1 MFDLFRSR
9 EKAVRILLGALL
21 VLVGLSMLT
30 YLVPNYNT
38 GSSSSD
44 DTVVATVNKEPIT
57 QMEVQRILQN
67 TLRGGQI
74 PATILPNYVPQLVNN
89 LVTER
94 ALEYEAQRLG
104 FQVTD
109 AQISDAIRQYL
120 PQMFQD
126 GKFVGKDAY
135 AQFLAQQNLTIPEFE
150 NDMRRQLL
158 VTRMR
163 EVAVQGVVVTP
174 QEIEQEYRRKNE
186 KVKIEYVK
194 LSSDK
199 YKAEVQPTTDEMQQ
213 YFKYNQSKYTEPE
226 RRNLT
231 LLIADQTKLEQTVN
245 PTDADMQR
253 VYTQEQAQF
262 RVPEQVKVRHILLK
276 TQGKPPSEEPAIKAK
291 ADDILK
297 QVKAGANFA
306 DLVKKYSEDT
316 ASVPNGGEYTVQRN
330 GQMVPEFENAAF
342 TLKPG
347 ESEVVKTTYGYH
359 IVQVIQHD
367 PARVKPYEEV
377 KAQIAEALKKQRVSD
392 VMQQIED
399 KAQPMLQKDPLHPE
413 KVAQAFNMQ
422 MVPVTDVEAGKP
434 VAEIGPSPDF
444 DQAITGLKKGEVS
457 APVAIAGNKLVIAVV
472 TDVQPSRPAT
482 FAEVQTQV
490 HDAMVQ
496 SRLAAAVQKHAK
508 ELLDQARA
516 SGGDL
521 AKVAKTMGLEVKT
534 SDDVTP
540 NGAIEGV
547 GSASYI
553 QEAFRDPDGTVF
565 GPIPTPDATLVAKV
579 VSHTQPDMSK
589 LAEQRNAIRDDL
601 KSQKAREM
609 DGLFESGLRDALI
622 RQGKIKIYPDVI
634 KRMISSYTG
643 A

>member
-30 YLVPNYNT
+30 YLIPSYNT
-38 GSSSSD
+38 GTSSGD
-44 DTVVATVNKEPIT
+44 ETVVAEVNKEPIT

-67 TLRGGQI
+67 SMRGGQI
-74 PATILPNYVPQLVNN
+74 PPAILPTYVPQLVNN

-94 ALEYEAQRLG
+94 ALVYEAQRLG
-104 FQVTD
+104 YQVTD
-109 AQISDAIRQYL
+109 AEIGAAIQQYL
-120 PQMFQD
+120 PQLFQD

-135 AQFLAQQNLTIPEFE
+135 AQYLAQQNMTIPEFE
-150 NDMRRQLL
+150 ADVRRQLL
-158 VTRMR
+158 VTRVR

-174 QEIEQEYRRKNE
+174 QEIEQEYRLKNE
-186 KVKIEYVK
+186 KVKVQYVK
-194 LSSDK
+194 LASDK
-199 YKAEVQPTTDEMQQ
+199 YKAEVQPSADDMQQ
-213 YFKYNQSKYTEPE
+213 YFKLNQGKYTMPE
-226 RRNLT
+226 RRNMT

-245 PTDADMQR
+245 PTDADLQQI
-253 VYTQEQAQF
+253 YNQEQAQF

-276 TQGKPPSEEPAIKAK
+276 TQGKPASEDAAIKAK

-359 IVQVIQHD
+359 IVQVMQHD
-367 PARVKPYEEV
+367 PARLKPFEEV
-377 KAQIAEALKKQRVSD
+377 KAQIAEAWKKQRVSD
-392 VMQQIED
+392 MMQQIED
-399 KAQPMLQKDPLHPE
+399 KAQPMLQKDPTHPE

-434 VAEIGPSPDF
+434 VAELGLSPDF
-444 DQAITGLKKGEVS
+444 DQATTGLKKGEVS
-457 APVAIAGNKLVIAVV
+457 APVAIAGNKIVIGVV
-472 TDVQPSRPAT
+472 TELQPSRPAT
-482 FAEVQTQV
+482 FAEVQAQV
-490 HDAMVQ
+490 HDAIVQ
-496 SRLAAAVQKHAK
+496 NRLVAAVQKHAK
-508 ELLDQARA
+508 ELVDQAKA
-516 SGGDL
+516 DGGDL
-521 AKVAKTMGLEVKT
+521 AKAAKAMGLEVKT
-534 SDDVTP
+534 SDDVSR

-565 GPIPTPDATLVAKV
+565 GPIPTPDATIVVKV
-579 VSHTQPDMSK
+579 VSRTEPDMSK
-589 LAEQRNAIRDDL
+589 LAEQRNTIRDDL
-601 KSQKAREM
+601 KSQKAREV
-609 DGLFESGLRDALI
+609 DGIFESGLREALI
-622 RQGKIKIYPDVI
+622 RQGKIKMYPEVI
-634 KRMISSYTG
+634 KRMIASYTG